1 MLVNIKLQN
10 NLDELIKLR
19 KKIKSSKL
27 YQNKNNKI
35 LKIFDQINIYMQN
48 ILKINQ
54 WQNNDYN
61 NYFDNIFIW
70 YKDIIKDIP
79 EFIINFY
86 CNDKKVKD
94 LILVLKDFNKNFRTL
109 EDIIKYMS
117 YMYDKINIQEIKKSN
132 LKEKN
137 KNLNKY
143 RNISFNKNDID
154 VILYHKFCNDGYGS
168 VFAIE
173 KYYLK
178 NNLDSKSI
186 IKKGLKPNWDINEKI
201 IKGKK
206 VVICDLSLSEEN
218 FNKIKKLTKDLL
230 IIDHHLTTIKNTKN
244 IEDNKKIIDTDHSGA
259 YLTWEYFNSDEEIPD
274 IIKYIEDHDLWRFK
288 LYKSRELYSSLKE
301 VKHEYEEYEKLLDL
315 NNLKEK
321 IKLGDILYNIEMN
334 KIKKIAKNA
343 VIINQRIK
351 TINSSISKKLYK
363 IAYINSNSYNNELGN
378 YMVEKKNCDISII
391 YNYSDIKNTTY
402 MSLRSNNKNDIDVSK
417 IAEIYNGGGHK
428 HASSFEYNGF
438 KNRI

>member
-1 MLVNIKLQN
+1 
-10 NLDELIKLR
+10 
-19 KKIKSSKL
+19 
-27 YQNKNNKI
+27 
-35 LKIFDQINIYMQN
+35 
-48 ILKINQ
+48 
-54 WQNNDYN
+54 
-61 NYFDNIFIW
+61 
-70 YKDIIKDIP
+70 
-79 EFIINFY
+79 
-86 CNDKKVKD
+86 
-94 LILVLKDFNKNFRTL
+94 
-109 EDIIKYMS
+109 
-117 YMYDKINIQEIKKSN
+117 
-132 LKEKN
+132 
-137 KNLNKY
+137 
-143 RNISFNKNDID
+143 
-154 VILYHKFCNDGYGS
+154 
-168 VFAIE
+168 
-173 KYYLK
+173 
-178 NNLDSKSI
+178 
-186 IKKGLKPNWDINEKI
+186 
-201 IKGKK
+201 
-206 VVICDLSLSEEN
+206 N